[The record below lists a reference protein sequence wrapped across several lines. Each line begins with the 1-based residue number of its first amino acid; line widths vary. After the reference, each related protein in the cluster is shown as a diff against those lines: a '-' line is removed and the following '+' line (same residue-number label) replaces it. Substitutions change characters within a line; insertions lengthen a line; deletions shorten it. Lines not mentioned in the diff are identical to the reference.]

1 MAPASKGH
9 ANQEMY
15 TVPRKAT
22 MWAEKWNIDVNE
34 KKVSH
39 HVVHLPF
46 FFLGCSLDCLCW
58 IFPQSHFL
66 SLWDSFFFLCF
77 SCDYF
82 VLFHLPI
89 LLCLFSPC
97 CHQPLIPSAFL
108 GMSASSGKKPKAFQ
122 PLLTSACCFR
132 KEDLSITLHMG
143 RWQLCKAVT
152 PSHSPEVRICLS
164 FLLWQ
169 HVDKND

>member
-39 HVVHLPF
+39 HVVYFPF
-46 FFLGCSLDCLCW
+46 FLPRMQPWLPVLD
-58 IFPQSHFL
+58 FPPEPLF

-152 PSHSPEVRICLS
+152 PSHSPEVRILPFFSALAACG
-164 FLLWQ
+164 
-169 HVDKND
+169 